1 MYKNEGF
8 LLFPIA
14 YPKIGMNVA
23 KGTLI
28 QIWKIPLYVCVHIKT
43 IPWKFRTLNL
53 KGSRVIYPWSLF
65 IS

>member
-8 LLFPIA
+8 LLFPIV

-28 QIWKIPLYVCVHIKT
+28 QIWKIPLCLCSYKNN
-43 IPWKFRTLNL
+43 TL
-53 KGSRVIYPWSLF
+53 K
-65 IS
+65 ISHS

>member
-8 LLFPIA
+8 LLFPIV

-28 QIWKIPLYVCVHIKT
+28 QI
-43 IPWKFRTLNL
+43 
-53 KGSRVIYPWSLF
+53 
-65 IS
+65 